1 MSRSPNLLK
10 PNRVPWIVAGVVGC
24 LGLCLCIT
32 IAGGGLYVIAGTRLV
47 QATTRNPRT
56 PTILFPQG
64 VPPGT
69 AAVSGNIVTGA
80 VMAKDTKGDT
90 YDPVGITDSFA
101 ADQSV
106 YHAIVTISSAPSGT
120 RLKMVWL
127 TGSGEEMGEYEI
139 TAEGSRNLD
148 FTYEPEGGNLPVGN
162 YQSIL
167 FLNGILNR
175 TLNFSVK

>member
-1 MSRSPNLLK
+1 MSTSPNLQK
-10 PNRVPWIVAGVVGC
+10 PNHLPWIMAGVVGC

-32 IAGGGLYVIAGTRLV
+32 IVGGGLYVIAGTR
-47 QATTRNPRT
+47 QAPSTTGNLRT
-56 PTILFPQG
+56 PTILSRQG

-69 AAVSGNIVTGA
+69 AAASGNIVTGA
-80 VMAKDTKGDT
+80 VMAKDTQGDT
-90 YDPVGITDSFA
+90 YDPVGITDSFT

-106 YHAIVTISSAPSGT
+106 YHEVVTISGAPSGT
-120 RLKMVWL
+120 RLKVVWL

-139 TAEGSRNLD
+139 TAEGSRNVD
-148 FTYEPEGGNLPVGN
+148 FTYEPEGGNLPVGS